1 MIVVEAIL
9 SASALLHGGA
19 AQSVGRSVVGAFK
32 RWRAAYT
39 AWHRE
44 RRAMAELLS
53 MSDRDLRDIGIN
65 RCETRMRFLATQ
77 RASVLPCA
85 TECLRLRY
93 GGTGRDVE
101 ASRAHFAT
109 WPQQSGHW
117 PD

>member
-19 AQSVGRSVVGAFK
+19 AQSVGRSVVGALK

-53 MSDRDLRDIGIN
+53 MSDRDLRDPSH
-65 RCETRMRFLATQ
+65 A
-77 RASVLPCA
+77 RA
-85 TECLRLRY
+85 
-93 GGTGRDVE
+93 
-101 ASRAHFAT
+101 RAA
-109 WPQQSGHW
+109 WPQLQRQKY
-117 PD
+117 